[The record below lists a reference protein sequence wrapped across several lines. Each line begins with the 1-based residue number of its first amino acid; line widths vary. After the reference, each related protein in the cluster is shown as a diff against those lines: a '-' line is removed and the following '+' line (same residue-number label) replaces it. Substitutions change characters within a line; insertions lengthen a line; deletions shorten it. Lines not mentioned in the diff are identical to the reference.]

1 MATVSSRPSQY
12 YWKLSDIILFSDI
25 LLPTQKQCYVG
36 LSTLNKFVEIQRA
49 TTLVTIQKPS
59 FDIYKKRLM

>member
-1 MATVSSRPSQY
+1 MATVSSGTSQY
-12 YWKLSDIILFSDI
+12 YRKLSDIILFSDI

-36 LSTLNKFVEIQRA
+36 LSTLNKFVETQRA
-49 TTLVTIQKPS
+49 TTLVTIQKTS